1 MPPYIAGYQL
11 HIQQNQIRSWTPEK
25 YIFPKTNKYSGT
37 LSEPHMWM
45 LLLPCGIWVLCLAAW
60 ESSRQTAHQGP
71 ASLLSFPWGH
81 HQGAR
86 MHEAQR
92 PSNQKHFWQEYKG
105 HWEANLDPA
114 WLTWVW
120 KEQRK
125 NKKIMQW
132 IVRNQERPKALV
144 LIKFHEKKF
153 WRGAC
158 LRPAKPW
165 VMRTNKGGKGGGLR
179 ATGGEREVRPCLGGA
194 KHLGKL

>member
-1 MPPYIAGYQL
+1 MMYQLSDSCLIPFLAKKKKSYSLSRRKSVKGKKLTRDSKNSIRYRLKTRWQKAKGYFGSPMPPYIAGYQL

-114 WLTWVW
+114 WLT
-120 KEQRK
+120 
-125 NKKIMQW
+125 
-132 IVRNQERPKALV
+132 
-144 LIKFHEKKF
+144 
-153 WRGAC
+153 
-158 LRPAKPW
+158 
-165 VMRTNKGGKGGGLR
+165 
-179 ATGGEREVRPCLGGA
+179 
-194 KHLGKL
+194 